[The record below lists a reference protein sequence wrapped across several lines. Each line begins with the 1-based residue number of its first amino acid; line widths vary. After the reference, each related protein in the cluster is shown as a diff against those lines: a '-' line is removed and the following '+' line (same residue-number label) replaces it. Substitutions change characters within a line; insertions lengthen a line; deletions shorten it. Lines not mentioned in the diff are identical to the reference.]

1 MKSMLVI
8 EEKLLLAICIRC
20 ARMRTY
26 EEKQE
31 EMVN

>member
-8 EEKLLLAICIRC
+8 EEKVVVGN
-20 ARMRTY
+20 MRTY